1 MKRFILTFIFALV
14 AALSFAEP
22 MIFGYLNRENAV
34 NNDREIVLFT
44 KGIKDDN
51 STIYCNCIADLKNIE
66 KAYGSRIAE
75 MCEKQKKYDMT
86 VVLAYCELPVKL
98 KDKYTVAY
106 IYIIK
111 TNNDTYQVIV
121 AADNDAVFY
130 SLEECQAEYIEISK
144 KCANAKCKLPVD
156 LSDNA
161 WMFLL
166 LFY

>member
-1 MKRFILTFIFALV
+1 MKRLILTFIFALV

-22 MIFGYLNRENAV
+22 MILGYLNRENAV
-34 NNDREIVLFT
+34 NNDREIALLT
-44 KGIKDDN
+44 KSVKDDN
-51 STIYCNCIADLKNIE
+51 ATIYYNHIADLKNIE
-66 KAYGSRIAE
+66 KTYGSRIAE

-86 VVLAYCELPVKL
+86 VAVTYCELPVKL
-98 KDKYTVAY
+98 KDKYTTVY
-106 IYIIK
+106 TYIIK

-144 KCANAKCKLPVD
+144 KCANAKCELPVD

-161 WMFLL
+161 WMYLL

>member
-1 MKRFILTFIFALV
+1 MKRLILTFIFALV

-22 MIFGYLNRENAV
+22 MILGYLNRENAV

-51 STIYCNCIADLKNIE
+51 AKIYYNRIADLKNIE
-66 KAYGSRIAE
+66 KTYGSRIAE

-86 VVLAYCELPVKL
+86 IVVTYSELPVKL
-98 KDKYTVAY
+98 TDKYTAAY
-106 IYIIK
+106 TYIIK

-121 AADNDAVFY
+121 AADNDAVLY

-144 KCANAKCKLPVD
+144 KCANVKCELPVD

-161 WMFLL
+161 WMYLL